1 MEAGLLEV
9 KYMLATPKHLIN
21 QNFEHMVEKTEYWEL
36 DVVQWWIV
44 YLTGTKPRVQS
55 LAWQR
60 Q

>member
-1 MEAGLLEV
+1 MLEV

-55 LAWQR
+55 LAW
-60 Q
+60 